1 MDASSLAAVP
11 LRFEQRYDVGKA
23 THYYTLSGWL

>member
-11 LRFEQRYDVGKA
+11 LRFEQRDDGGKA
-23 THYYTLSGWL
+23 THYYTLSG

>member
-11 LRFEQRYDVGKA
+11 LRFEKRDDGGKA
-23 THYYTLSGWL
+23 THYYTLSDWL

>member
-11 LRFEQRYDVGKA
+11 LRFEQRDDGGKA
-23 THYYTLSGWL
+23 THYSTLSS